1 MKNLDLAVVGS
12 GIGGSLISALYIDK
26 NIILFEKDKN
36 LGGCAST
43 FKRFGNYYNAGA
55 TTLVGYEDGHIL
67 KKQFDTIGL
76 EPNISKSDIAIRVVQ
91 NGKSLD
97 RVKGFE
103 QFLDSIE
110 QIYPNT
116 NNRIFW
122 SKIKQIDEKFWQLK
136 NTYYGK
142 YSLSHYKKTASFI
155 AELFT
160 TFGLDILK
168 SASGFI
174 KSTLGNISK
183 EYQSFLDS
191 QLLITVQTTS
201 KDISFLSLALGLSY
215 PFHDVFYVNGGMG
228 SIIEE
233 IVKDIEVKKNEEIK
247 KIIKDGK
254 DWIVKSDKNEY
265 KTKQLIL
272 NSSIY
277 QSSNLFEDEDIK
289 RYYDSFSFSDQS
301 AFVVYLTIDT
311 SNIKKEFLE
320 HYQFIYNELLPNS
333 ISNSFF
339 VSFSKKDDT
348 KLSKNNTLSVT
359 ISTHTKANIWK
370 KLNKNDYEYQK
381 SKTQD
386 FIIDKFL
393 EYFTSIQKQNIVKYF
408 SATSFTFNRY
418 ISRYN
423 CGGKAIGF
431 KNITE
436 LPSTNTPFEGL
447 YNVGDTVFAGQGWPG
462 IAVGVDVL
470 QRQLNEIS

>member
-1 MKNLDLAVVGS
+1 MQNLDISVVGS
-12 GIGGSLISALYIDK
+12 GIGGSLISALNKDK
-26 NIILFEKDKN
+26 STILFEKDKN

-43 FKRFGNYYNAGA
+43 FKRFGNYYNTGA

-67 KKQFDTIGL
+67 KNQFNTIGL

-91 NGKSLD
+91 NGKSLN
-97 RVKGFE
+97 RVKDFE

-110 QIYPNT
+110 KIYPNI
-116 NNRIFW
+116 NNRTFW
-122 SKIKQIDEKFWQLK
+122 SKIKQLDEKFWQLK
-136 NTYYGK
+136 NIYYGK
-142 YSLSHYKKTASFI
+142 YSFSHYKKTASFI
-155 AELFT
+155 TKLFT
-160 TFGLDILK
+160 TFGFDIFK
-168 SASGFI
+168 SASRFI
-174 KSTLGNISK
+174 KSTLGNITK
-183 EYQSFLDS
+183 EYQNFIDS

-201 KDISFLSLALGLSY
+201 KDISLLSLALGLSY

-228 SIIEE
+228 SIIED

-247 KIIKDGK
+247 KVIKDGK
-254 DWIVKSDKNEY
+254 NWIVKSDKNEY

-277 QSSNLFEDEDIK
+277 QSANLFEDESIK

-311 SNIKKEFLE
+311 SNINKEFLE
-320 HYQFIYNELLPNS
+320 HYQFIYDELLQNS

-359 ISTHTKANIWK
+359 ISTHTKVNIWK
-370 KLNKNDYEYQK
+370 KLNKDDYAYEK

-386 FIIDKFL
+386 FIIGKFL
-393 EYFTSIQKQNIVKYF
+393 EYFTSIQKQNIIKYF

-418 ISRYN
+418 INRYN

-447 YNVGDTVFAGQGWPG
+447 YNIGDTVFAGQGWPG
-462 IAVGVDVL
+462 ISIGVDVL